1 MPRKSISDHEIQG
14 TKARYTLPDSDVEA
28 GRPKVPKSLS
38 ADARK
43 TFKRLV
49 KMLTQ
54 RRTITAGDQEIISLF
69 CIASDR
75 HQRALEKLEE
85 EGEVRVYQHVAKGEI
100 ISVEKEN
107 LWYPI
112 ARDAA
117 KFMKSCLSDLGLNPV
132 MRNKVRVTEKPKSEE
147 DEIPAKED
155 VILPEPEISLDA
167 VYAQYATSETEKE
180 SDADQIARAEIAA
193 AAILAEPE
201 DECPE

>member
-1 MPRKSISDHEIQG
+1 
-14 TKARYTLPDSDVEA
+14 
-28 GRPKVPKSLS
+28 
-38 ADARK
+38 
-43 TFKRLV
+43 
-49 KMLTQ
+49 
-54 RRTITAGDQEIISLF
+54 
-69 CIASDR
+69 
-75 HQRALEKLEE
+75 
-85 EGEVRVYQHVAKGEI
+85 
-100 ISVEKEN
+100 
-107 LWYPI
+107 
-112 ARDAA
+112 
-117 KFMKSCLSDLGLNPV
+117 